1 MKTAKLLLS
10 LAIVASLFVSCSQGI
25 VGNWSIQKYQST
37 IPDQQDIIL
46 SNVGTINFNRNGT
59 GEKNVSYTVFDLTKT
74 DNSPFTWTINE
85 NLLTIISDDSEFS
98 KTWIQVENQKSFQY
112 LTSTDGQNRVQ
123 ILELRKGK

>member
-1 MKTAKLLLS
+1 MKTTKILLS
-10 LAIVASLFVSCSQGI
+10 LVIVATFFASCSQGI

-59 GEKNVSYTVFDLTKT
+59 GEKNVSYTIFDLTKT
-74 DNSPFTWTINE
+74 DITPFTWTISE
-85 NLLTIISDDSEFS
+85 NLLTIVSDGSEFS